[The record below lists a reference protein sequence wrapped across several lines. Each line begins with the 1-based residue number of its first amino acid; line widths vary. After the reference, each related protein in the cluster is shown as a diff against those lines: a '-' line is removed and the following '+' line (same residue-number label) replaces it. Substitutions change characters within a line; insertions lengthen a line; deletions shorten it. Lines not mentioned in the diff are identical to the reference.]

1 MTITIQGLTDRQRQ
15 LCDLMWSCRDLE
27 QVRTLIRALPTV
39 EDQQQAETLM
49 QVIIHESL
57 EDQGGLDDY
66 SQDCARVI
74 ASIRSSR

>member
-39 EDQQQAETLM
+39 EDQQSANTLM

-57 EDQGGLDDY
+57 ESQGGLDDY

-74 ASIRSSR
+74 AGIRSRR

>member
-1 MTITIQGLTDRQRQ
+1 MTINIQGLTDRQRQ

-27 QVRTLIRALPTV
+27 QVRALIRALPTV

-74 ASIRSSR
+74 AGIRSS

>member
-1 MTITIQGLTDRQRQ
+1 MTITIQGLTERQRQ

-49 QVIIHESL
+49 QVLIHESL
-57 EDQGGLDDY
+57 EQEGAMDDY
-66 SQDCARVI
+66 SQDCSAVI
-74 ASIRSSR
+74 DSIRSRR

>member
-57 EDQGGLDDY
+57 ENQGGLDDY

-74 ASIRSSR
+74 AGIRSSR

>member
-27 QVRTLIRALPTV
+27 QARTLIRALPTV

-74 ASIRSSR
+74 AGIRSSR

>member
-1 MTITIQGLTDRQRQ
+1 MTITIQGLTDCQRQ

-39 EDQQQAETLM
+39 EDQQQADTLM
-49 QVIIHESL
+49 QVMIHESL
-57 EDQGGLDDY
+57 ESQGGLDDY

-74 ASIRSSR
+74 AGIRSSR